1 MNKKDLSNSSL
12 SLLFVSTLLI
22 IFLTSCSSLF
32 FAMNPPEVTLS
43 NITIDRIE
51 LLETTATITLR
62 VENENNDTL
71 EVSNGSY
78 NLYINDSYVGRS
90 LDNIGLTVKPYS
102 TADKS
107 LKIKIDN
114 MKILRQ
120 MDTLF
125 SKSRVNYTLRTNI
138 QLVKPFKRLLKLEK
152 KGEVNLFRKS

>member
-1 MNKKDLSNSSL
+1 MYKKPLFKL
-12 SLLFVSTLLI
+12 SLALFIALL
-22 IFLTSCSSLF
+22 LTSCSSLF

-62 VENENNDTL
+62 IDNENNDTL

-78 NLYINDSYVGRS
+78 NLYINDAYVGRS
-90 LDNIGLTVKPYS
+90 LDNTGLRVEPYS

-107 LKIKIDN
+107 LQIKINN

-120 MDTLF
+120 IDTLF
-125 SKSRVNYTLRTNI
+125 SQPRVNYRLETNI
-138 QLVKPFKRLLKLEK
+138 QLEKPFRKLLKLEK